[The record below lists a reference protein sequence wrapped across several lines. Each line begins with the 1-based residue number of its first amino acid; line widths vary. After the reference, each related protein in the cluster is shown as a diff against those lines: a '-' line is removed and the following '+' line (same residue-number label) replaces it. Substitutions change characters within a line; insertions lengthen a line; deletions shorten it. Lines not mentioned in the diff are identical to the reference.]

1 MESRTKIDD
10 LQESELS
17 EEQMQTIAGG
27 QKEVEHVDPLPTVT
41 IDTINSCGT
50 VTGDEITDR

>member
-27 QKEVEHVDPLPTVT
+27 QKEVEHVVRPTVT